1 MSAST
6 SDWSAGCTRSD
17 LGALSFVVLRDRA
30 GLVQVVL
37 SEPLEL
43 APETVVEVE
52 GQAVAAAQAPGGVEL
67 RKPTFRILAQPEEPP
82 PVELRRPMVKATLPT
97 ILDFAPV
104 TLRHPRQRA
113 LFELAAA
120 SLHGFRASLDG
131 SDSPRSQR
139 LRLSPS

>member
-1 MSAST
+1 
-6 SDWSAGCTRSD
+6 
-17 LGALSFVVLRDRA
+17 
-30 GLVQVVL
+30 VQVVL

-52 GQAVAAAQAPGGVEL
+52 GQAVAAAQAPGGVEV
-67 RKPTFRILAQPEEPP
+67 RKPTFRLLAQPEEPP

-113 LFELAAA
+113 
-120 SLHGFRASLDG
+120 HCR
-131 SDSPRSQR
+131 
-139 LRLSPS
+139 